1 MVITA
6 SKDNSAKL
14 LDAEKLD
21 VLKTFRTERPV
32 NSAALSPI
40 KDHVSIHEKNP
51 ISGGAR
57 QTKRSLDGAISSL
70 IALISREYAQ
80 LVWWHTTSLYTCM
93 DMYM

>member
-1 MVITA
+1 MTPQIMVITA

-40 KDHVSIHEKNP
+40 KDHVSIH
-51 ISGGAR
+51 I
-57 QTKRSLDGAISSL
+57 
-70 IALISREYAQ
+70 Y
-80 LVWWHTTSLYTCM
+80 V
-93 DMYM
+93 

>member
-40 KDHVSIHEKNP
+40 KDHVSVV
-51 ISGGAR
+51 
-57 QTKRSLDGAISSL
+57 SLFIKSEFESS
-70 IALISREYAQ
+70 
-80 LVWWHTTSLYTCM
+80 
-93 DMYM
+93 